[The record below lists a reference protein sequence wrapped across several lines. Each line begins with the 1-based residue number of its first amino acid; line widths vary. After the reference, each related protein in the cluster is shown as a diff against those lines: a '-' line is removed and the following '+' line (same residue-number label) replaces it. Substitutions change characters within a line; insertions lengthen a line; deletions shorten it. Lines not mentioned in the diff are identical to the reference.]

1 VREEEVKMAEM
12 IIDNLTSE
20 FEPDA
25 WSDPSR
31 ELIHEMA
38 QKKID
43 GEEGVAPDV
52 TEPTK
57 VVDLLEA
64 LKASVEAT
72 KAASSASAYRWR
84 LAGAS

>member
-1 VREEEVKMAEM
+1 MAEM

-20 FEPDA
+20 F
-25 WSDPSR
+25 DPSAWKDASR
-31 ELIHEMA
+31 ETIQELA

-43 GEEGVAPDV
+43 GEEIVAPDV
-52 TEPTK
+52 VEPTK

-72 KAASSASAYRWR
+72 KARATEKK
-84 LAGAS
+84 AG